1 MERIRLR
8 KRIQAP
14 KIKDSEASKRAV
26 IAALMLRTAGN
37 LAYAGLQPEEMKV
50 LDDVPM
56 VIENAFT
63 GKKIHV
69 TGLRYALSFMER
81 KGLVNPENPM
91 FAEWYVAPL
100 NLQEA

>member
-1 MERIRLR
+1 MVSVKM
-8 KRIQAP
+8 KRNRVMKAP
-14 KIKDSEASKRAV
+14 KLRNSDVTKRAV
-26 IAALMLRTAGN
+26 IAILMLRTAGN
-37 LAYAGLQPEEMKV
+37 LAYAGLQTDEMRL

-63 GKKIHV
+63 GKRIHV

-81 KGLVNPENPM
+81 KGLANPQDPM

-100 NLQEA
+100 DA